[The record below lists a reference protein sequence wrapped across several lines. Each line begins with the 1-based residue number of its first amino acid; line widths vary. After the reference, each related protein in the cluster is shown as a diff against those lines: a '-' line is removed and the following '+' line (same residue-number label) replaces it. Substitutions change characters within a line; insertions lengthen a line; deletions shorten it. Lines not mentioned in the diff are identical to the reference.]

1 MLTQD
6 ANELA
11 YRAQREIEYDP
22 ERMICHFEYTKYA
35 RGKRTPTRVVYE
47 APENIKAK
55 LALAAELGFMG
66 MSFDIMRIPTEYL
79 MMIAASFAHGANY
92 SFSSFDI

>member
-22 ERMICHFEYTKYA
+22 ERMICTFDYA
-35 RGKRTPTRVVYE
+35 SFGRGERGRTTVRYE
-47 APENIKAK
+47 AMENIKAK